1 MGKTKK
7 SIFIR
12 FENDFILDYHGYKRD
27 GLFITSN
34 KPLERLRFVGKCKLI
49 LFKILNDQAKFR
61 FKYYRTMIEWLE
73 DNFL

>member
-1 MGKTKK
+1 M
-7 SIFIR
+7 IV
-12 FENDFILDYHGYKRD
+12 EYYGYQRD
-27 GLFITSN
+27 DLLITSN
-34 KPLERLRFVGKCKLI
+34 KPLDRLRFVGKCKLI